1 MTNSAYRSLI
11 LTVGFVLGLLLCTLT
26 ATPSTVDAAVSGVP
40 ARPANYV
47 VDMAGVINP
56 NVESG
61 LNGFLRDLEAKTGAQ
76 AIVLTVKSL
85 EGGSIDD
92 FSLRV
97 AEQWKLGRKDQ
108 DNGLLFTVAIE
119 DRKYR
124 FEVGYGLE
132 GVLPDSFVGS
142 IGREHLVAHFR
153 KGDYSTGIASA
164 TLAVIGRIAD
174 NAEVEIT
181 GFQEVRRRVPS
192 GAPKKPSLIGTIF
205 TVLFIIGAIILFIK
219 NPRLFMWI
227 VFMMMMSGGRGRGG
241 GWSGGG
247 GFGGGGGGGFGGGG
261 ASGGW

>member
-1 MTNSAYRSLI
+1 LTNSAYRSLI
-11 LTVGFVLGLLLCTLT
+11 LTVSFVLGLFLLVHTV
-26 ATPSTVDAAVSGVP
+26 APSVVDAAVEGVP
-40 ARPANYV
+40 ARPSNYV
-47 VDMAGVINP
+47 VDLAGVISP
-56 NVESG
+56 NVENG

-85 EGGSIDD
+85 NGGSIDD

-97 AEQWKLGRKDQ
+97 AEQWKLGRKDV
-108 DNGLLFTVAIE
+108 DNGLLFTIAIE

-142 IGREHLVAHFR
+142 IGRDHLVAHFR

-164 TLAVIGRIAD
+164 TLAVIGRIAE

-181 GFQEVRRRVPS
+181 GFKEVRSRVPT
-192 GAPKKPSLIGTIF
+192 GAPKKPTLLGTIF
-205 TVLFIIGAIILFIK
+205 FVLFIVGAVILFIK

-227 VFMMMMSGGRGRGG
+227 VLMMMMSGGRSRGG